1 MSSKFASSTQSQPL
15 DVSAEAPKSASV
27 AFSFRGRSLTAE
39 ALRRLRRDKMAVAGA
54 ILLLAAASVSL
65 LAPLLA
71 PHDPIET
78 NLSWRSGAAA
88 EACCALSQRLL
99 SPGTAGYLLGTDQ
112 LGRDMLSRLIWG
124 GRISLLIGFSA
135 VMLAM
140 GLGVIVGLLAGYF
153 SGKTDT
159 VVMRFIDILM
169 AFPAILLAITI
180 VASLGPGLRNSMI
193 AVSIVGIPYYARIV
207 RGSVLSLREQEF
219 IQAARVIGGSHR
231 RIITRH
237 LFPNTLAPLI
247 VAATL
252 DVGWFIMAA
261 AGLSFLGLGAQPPT
275 PEWGVMLSEG
285 RQFIRN
291 APHLSIL
298 PGTAIFLVVLALN
311 FLGDGLRD
319 ALDPRL
325 RE

>member
-1 MSSKFASSTQSQPL
+1 MSTEYAKSTHPQSLEASGQ
-15 DVSAEAPKSASV
+15 APGTAGVESPV
-27 AFSFRGRSLTAE
+27 QGRSPTWE
-39 ALRRLRRDKMAVAGA
+39 ALRRLRRDRMAMAG
-54 ILLLAAASVSL
+54 IIFLLLVALVSV
-65 LAPLLA
+65 LAPVLA
-71 PHDPIET
+71 PRDPIKT
-78 NLSWRSGAAA
+78 NLA
-88 EACCALSQRLL
+88 QRLV
-99 SPGTAGYLLGTDQ
+99 PIGTPGYLLGADE
-112 LGRDMLSRLIWG
+112 LGRDILSRLIWG

-135 VMLAM
+135 VMVAM
-140 GLGVIVGLLAGYF
+140 MLGVMIGLLAGYF
-153 SGKTDT
+153 GGWVDSLI
-159 VVMRFIDILM
+159 MRLIDILM

-180 VASLGPGLRNSMI
+180 VASLGPGLRNAML
-193 AVSIVGIPYYARIV
+193 AVAIVGIPYYARIV
-207 RGSVLSLREQEF
+207 RGNVLSLREQEF
-219 IQAARVIGGSHR
+219 IQAARVIGAPNV
-231 RIITRH
+231 RIILRH
-237 LFPNTLAPLI
+237 VFPNTLAPLI

-275 PEWGVMLSEG
+275 AEWGVMLSTG

>member
-1 MSSKFASSTQSQPL
+1 MSSEYVKGSSH
-15 DVSAEAPKSASV
+15 SASV
-27 AFSFRGRSLTAE
+27 DISSQTSSSVGVETHVQGRSPTQD
-39 ALRRLRRDKMAVAGA
+39 ALRRLRRDRVAMAGA
-54 ILLLAAASVSL
+54 IFLVLVALVSL
-65 LAPLLA
+65 LAPVLA
-71 PHDPIET
+71 PHDPLET
-78 NLSWRSGAAA
+78 NLSM
-88 EACCALSQRLL
+88 RLVP
-99 SPGTAGYLLGTDQ
+99 PGTPGYPLGADE

-135 VMLAM
+135 VMVAM
-140 GLGVIVGLLAGYF
+140 ILGVAIGLLAGYF
-153 SGKTDT
+153 GSWTDS
-159 VVMRFIDILM
+159 VIMRLVDILM

-180 VASLGPGLRNSMI
+180 VASLGPGLRNAML
-193 AVSIVGIPYYARIV
+193 AVSIVGIPYYVRIV
-207 RGSVLSLREQEF
+207 RGNTLSLREQEY
-219 IQAARVIGGSHR
+219 IQAARVTGASDG
-231 RIITRH
+231 RIMFRH
-237 LFPNTLAPLI
+237 VFPNTLAPLI

-275 PEWGVMLSEG
+275 AEWGVMLSTG

-298 PGTAIFLVVLALN
+298 PGSAIFLVVLALN

>member
-1 MSSKFASSTQSQPL
+1 MSSDSVTRPASQPFQAAPLTAASS
-15 DVSAEAPKSASV
+15 
-27 AFSFRGRSLTAE
+27 GRSPMMV
-39 ALRRLRRDKMAVAGA
+39 ALRRLRRDHLA
-54 ILLLAAASVSL
+54 IAAALFLLLVTIVSL
-65 LAPLLA
+65 IAPMLAPR
-71 PHDPIET
+71 DPIAT
-78 NLSWRSGAAA
+78 D
-88 EACCALSQRLL
+88 LSQRLVPIGT
-99 SPGTAGYLLGTDQ
+99 PGYPLGADD
-112 LGRDMLSRLIWG
+112 LGRDILSRLIWG

-135 VMLAM
+135 VIVAM
-140 GLGVIVGLLAGYF
+140 VLGILIGLVAGYF
-153 SGKTDT
+153 GGWLDT
-159 VVMRFIDILM
+159 LIMRFIDILL

-180 VASLGPGLRNSMI
+180 VASLGPGLRNSMLAI
-193 AVSIVGIPYYARIV
+193 SVVGIPYYARIV

-219 IQAARVIGGSHR
+219 VHAARLTGATHG
-231 RIITRH
+231 RILAQH
-237 LFPNTLAPLI
+237 VLPNTLAPLI

-252 DVGWFIMAA
+252 DVGFMITAA

-275 PEWGVMLSEG
+275 AEWGVMLSQG

-298 PGTAIFLVVLALN
+298 PGTAIFLVILALN

>member
-1 MSSKFASSTQSQPL
+1 MGSEHVSSSSHSSSLDTPSQP
-15 DVSAEAPKSASV
+15 SWTAGGPAPV
-27 AFSFRGRSLTAE
+27 QGRSPTWA
-39 ALRRLRRDKMAVAGA
+39 ALRRLRRDYMAVAGA
-54 ILLLAAASVSL
+54 IFLVLVTLTSL
-65 LAPLLA
+65 LAPVLA
-71 PHDPIET
+71 PHDPIEI
-78 NLSWRSGAAA
+78 NLSM
-88 EACCALSQRLL
+88 RLVP
-99 SPGTAGYLLGTDQ
+99 PGTPGYPLGADE

-135 VMLAM
+135 VMMAM
-140 GLGVIVGLLAGYF
+140 ILGVAIGLLAGYF
-153 SGKTDT
+153 GGWTDSAT
-159 VVMRFIDILM
+159 MRLIDILM

-180 VASLGPGLRNSMI
+180 VASLGPGLRNAML
-193 AVSIVGIPYYARIV
+193 AVSIVGIPYYVRIV
-207 RGSVLSLREQEF
+207 RGNTLTLREQEY
-219 IQAARVIGGSHR
+219 IQAARVTGASDGHIMF
-231 RIITRH
+231 RH
-237 LFPNTLAPLI
+237 VFPNTLAPLI

-275 PEWGVMLSEG
+275 AEWGVMLSTG

-298 PGTAIFLVVLALN
+298 PGSAIFLVVLALN

>member
-1 MSSKFASSTQSQPL
+1 MSSKFASDTQPQPL

-78 NLSWRSGAAA
+78 N
-88 EACCALSQRLL
+88 LSQRLL

>member
-78 NLSWRSGAAA
+78 N
-88 EACCALSQRLL
+88 LSQRLL

>member
-1 MSSKFASSTQSQPL
+1 M
-15 DVSAEAPKSASV
+15 
-27 AFSFRGRSLTAE
+27 
-39 ALRRLRRDKMAVAGA
+39 AGA
-54 ILLLAAASVSL
+54 IFLVLVTLTSL
-65 LAPLLA
+65 LAPVLA
-71 PHDPIET
+71 PHDPIEI
-78 NLSWRSGAAA
+78 NLSMH
-88 EACCALSQRLL
+88 LVP
-99 SPGTAGYLLGTDQ
+99 PGTPGYPLGADE

-135 VMLAM
+135 VMMAM
-140 GLGVIVGLLAGYF
+140 ILGVAIGLLAGYF
-153 SGKTDT
+153 GGWTDSVT
-159 VVMRFIDILM
+159 MRLIDILM

-180 VASLGPGLRNSMI
+180 VASLGPGLRNAML

-207 RGSVLSLREQEF
+207 RGNTLSLREQEY
-219 IQAARVIGGSHR
+219 IQAARVIGAADA
-231 RIITRH
+231 RIMIRH
-237 LFPNTLAPLI
+237 VFPNTLAPLI

-275 PEWGVMLSEG
+275 AEWGVMLSTG

-298 PGTAIFLVVLALN
+298 PGSAIFLVVLALN

>member
-1 MSSKFASSTQSQPL
+1 MSTKYASRHPQTIEEAGQVSQMTPL
-15 DVSAEAPKSASV
+15 QAEV
-27 AFSFRGRSLTAE
+27 QGRSPTRQ
-39 ALRRLRRDKMAVAGA
+39 ALRRLGKDRVAVASIIFLLGVAA
-54 ILLLAAASVSL
+54 ISL

-78 NLSWRSGAAA
+78 NLG
-88 EACCALSQRLL
+88 LRLAP
-99 SPGTAGYLLGTDQ
+99 PGTPGYLLGADD
-112 LGRDMLSRLIWG
+112 LGRDILSRLIWG

-135 VMLAM
+135 VMVAM
-140 GLGVIVGLLAGYF
+140 IFGVIIGLVSGYF
-153 SGKTDT
+153 GGWLDSLI
-159 VVMRFIDILM
+159 MRLVDILM

-180 VASLGPGLRNSMI
+180 VASLGPGLRNSML
-193 AVSIVGIPYYARIV
+193 AVSIVGIPFYVRIV

-219 IQAARVIGGSHR
+219 SHAARLIGATHG
-231 RIITRH
+231 RILFRH
-237 LFPNTLAPLI
+237 ILPNTLAPLI
-247 VAATL
+247 VASTL
-252 DVGWFIMAA
+252 DVGFFIMAA

-275 PEWGVMLSEG
+275 AEWGVMLSQG

-291 APHLSIL
+291 APHLSIF

-311 FLGDGLRD
+311 FVGDGLRD

>member
-1 MSSKFASSTQSQPL
+1 MSTEYASSSQPQSL
-15 DVSAEAPKSASV
+15 DTPGQAPRAARVEAV
-27 AFSFRGRSLTAE
+27 VRGRSPTWQ
-39 ALRRLRRDKMAVAGA
+39 ALRRLRRDHMAVAGT
-54 ILLLAAASVSL
+54 IFLLLVAIVSI
-65 LAPLLA
+65 LAPVLA
-71 PHDPIET
+71 PQDPLET
-78 NLSWRSGAAA
+78 NLS
-88 EACCALSQRLL
+88 QRLAPIGA
-99 SPGTAGYLLGTDQ
+99 SGYPLGADE
-112 LGRDMLSRLIWG
+112 LGRDILSRLIWG

-135 VMLAM
+135 VMVAM
-140 GLGVIVGLLAGYF
+140 ILGVMVGLLAGYF
-153 SGKTDT
+153 GGWTDSLT
-159 VVMRFIDILM
+159 MRLIDILM

-180 VASLGPGLRNSMI
+180 VASLGPGLRNAML
-193 AVSIVGIPYYARIV
+193 AVSIIGIPYYARIV

-219 IQAARVIGGSHR
+219 IQAARVIGAPDA
-231 RIITRH
+231 RIILRH
-237 LFPNTLAPLI
+237 VFPNTLAPLI

-261 AGLSFLGLGAQPPT
+261 AGLSFLGLGAQPPMA
-275 PEWGVMLSEG
+275 EWGVMLSTG

>member
-1 MSSKFASSTQSQPL
+1 MSSKSAASSTQPQPL
-15 DVSAEAPKSASV
+15 DVPAEGAKSARV
-27 AFSFRGRSLTAE
+27 KPSFRGRSLTGE
-39 ALRRLRRDKMAVAGA
+39 AFRRLRRDKMAVAGA
-54 ILLLAAASVSL
+54 VILLVAASVSL

-71 PHDPIET
+71 PHDPIEI
-78 NLSWRSGAAA
+78 N
-88 EACCALSQRLL
+88 LSQRLL
-99 SPGTAGYLLGTDQ
+99 PPGTAGYLLGTDQ
-112 LGRDMLSRLIWG
+112 LGRDILSRLIWG

-153 SGKTDT
+153 GGKTDS

-237 LFPNTLAPLI
+237 IFPNTLAPLI

>member
-1 MSSKFASSTQSQPL
+1 MSTEYATSSHSQSIETSDQTSRL
-15 DVSAEAPKSASV
+15 AAAEPAV
-27 AFSFRGRSLTAE
+27 RGRSLTWD
-39 ALRRLRRDKMAVAGA
+39 ALRRLRRDHLAMAGT
-54 ILLLAAASVSL
+54 IFLLLVALVSI
-65 LAPLLA
+65 LAPVLA
-71 PHDPIET
+71 PRDPIET
-78 NLSWRSGAAA
+78 NLS
-88 EACCALSQRLL
+88 QRLA
-99 SPGTAGYLLGTDQ
+99 PIGTPDYPLGADE

-124 GRISLLIGFSA
+124 GRISLLVGFGA
-135 VMLAM
+135 VMVAM
-140 GLGVIVGLLAGYF
+140 ILGVVVGLLAGYF
-153 SGKTDT
+153 GGWVDT
-159 VVMRFIDILM
+159 VVMRLIDILM

-180 VASLGPGLRNSMI
+180 VASLGPGLRNAML

-207 RGSVLSLREQEF
+207 RGNTLALREQEF
-219 IQAARVIGGSHR
+219 IQAARVIGAPNA
-231 RIITRH
+231 RIMMRH
-237 LFPNTLAPLI
+237 VFPNTLAPLI

-275 PEWGVMLSEG
+275 AEWGVMLSTG

-298 PGTAIFLVVLALN
+298 PGSAIFLVVLALN

-325 RE
+325 RD

>member
-1 MSSKFASSTQSQPL
+1 
-15 DVSAEAPKSASV
+15 
-27 AFSFRGRSLTAE
+27 
-39 ALRRLRRDKMAVAGA
+39 MAIAGA
-54 ILLLAAASVSL
+54 AFLLVVATISI
-65 LAPLLA
+65 LAPVLA
-71 PHDPIET
+71 PQDPLEI
-78 NLSWRSGAAA
+78 N
-88 EACCALSQRLL
+88 LSQRLA
-99 SPGTAGYLLGTDQ
+99 SPGTPGYPLGADQ

-135 VMLAM
+135 VMMAM
-140 GLGVIVGLLAGYF
+140 GVGVIVGLLAGF
-153 SGKTDT
+153 FGGKMDT
-159 VVMRFIDILM
+159 VVMRLIDILM

-207 RGSVLSLREQEF
+207 RGNALSLREQEF
-219 IQAARVIGGSHR
+219 IQAARVIGASNG
-231 RIITRH
+231 RIVTRH
-237 LFPNTLAPLI
+237 VFPNTLAPLI

-325 RE
+325 SE